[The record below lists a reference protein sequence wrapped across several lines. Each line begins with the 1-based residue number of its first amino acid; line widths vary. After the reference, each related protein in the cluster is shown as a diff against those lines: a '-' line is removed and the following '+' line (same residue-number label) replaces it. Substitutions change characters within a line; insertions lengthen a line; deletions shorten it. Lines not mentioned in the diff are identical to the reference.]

1 MRLRTYIA
9 AAGLGASL
17 AVSTLPAAAV
27 TGPTGSFAAVR
38 VDKPPALD
46 AALTDPAWDKA
57 VVATGLQTITT
68 QKPSPFASR
77 FMLLY
82 DDANLYVGM
91 KLDQTGAPVT
101 ATQSAN
107 DVGFGLDD
115 FAGIGIDPSGNG
127 GQVYFFMTTPLG
139 TRYQQSTES
148 VRFAPPWT
156 AVAARS
162 GSGWSAM
169 MVIPLRVLRRPSGS
183 VQTWR
188 FDYIRRIAALN
199 VNESWA
205 YDSTMNDG
213 GGGTG
218 GFPQAGDARFWPRL
232 TDLKIAGGPARRP
245 PRAEVYGLAAAGEDR
260 RRFQQ
265 ADGNFVQTGTRSVGA
280 DVVVPLTG
288 TSAFVAAIAPDYSNV
303 EVDQQT
309 IAPQEFRRALAEYRP
324 FFTQGANFFN
334 PISLNGINA
343 APNQIFYSPA
353 IGPFDRGLKLEG
365 AEGFQSFG
373 ALEAQGTG
381 FDDMV
386 FGYKHATPN
395 RAFAWSVDGVI
406 THHRAGNDTIDQREG
421 DDSTWQA
428 QVGGR
433 NVNTGFVYAL
443 EYAREHGTFVTDD
456 RQAYKSE
463 NFLDVHQHNYE
474 VFTGYR
480 MIGPQWAPVLGYTQ
494 NSDVRG
500 PQTFFDLNGTLAPNG
515 WIKRA
520 DLFVTA
526 DRFVDGSGAVHQA
539 DTNVNLDLQF
549 KNGLHLFGGPY
560 SSFLRTY
567 DSGLVG
573 YPFYTGGVTRT
584 YAFHSVNLGWK
595 EGTPAPINASYSWGP
610 FADLFLQQLTLSTSR
625 AIGKR
630 WSVGAEV
637 DGTRERPT
645 FGGDSNGQWLRRIT
659 VGENIDAST
668 NFSLS
673 LRGISGTGGF
683 AQPGVNLAG
692 SFHHRFKNDSEL
704 FFNYGTPAA
713 PTTLQRV
720 VLKYV
725 LRTGGGAGT

>member
-1 MRLRTYIA
+1 MRLRILTL
-9 AAGLGASL
+9 AAGLCASL
-17 AVSTLPAAAV
+17 ALTGVPAGAV
-27 TGPTGSFAAVR
+27 TGPSGSYPAVR
-38 VDKPPALD
+38 TEKPPALD
-46 AALTDPAWDKA
+46 PALTDPAWDKA
-57 VVATGLQTITT
+57 VVATDLQTVTT
-68 QKPSPFASR
+68 QKPSPFAAR

-82 DDANLYVGM
+82 DDTNLYVGM
-91 KLDQTGAPVT
+91 KLQQSAPIT

-127 GQVYFFMTTPLG
+127 GQVYFFMATPRG

-148 VRFAPPWT
+148 ARFAPPWS
-156 AVAARS
+156 AVAKQNTD
-162 GSGWSAM
+162 GWSAM
-169 MVIPLRVLRRPSGS
+169 LVIPLRVLRRPSGA
-183 VQTWR
+183 VQSWR
-188 FDYIRRIAALN
+188 FNFIRRIASLN

-205 YDSTMNDG
+205 YDATMNDG

-232 TDLKIAGGPARRP
+232 TDLKIAGAPARRP
-245 PRAEVYGLAAAGEDR
+245 PRAEVYGLASAGEDR

-265 ADGNFVQTGTRSVGA
+265 ALGNFADTGARHVGA

-288 TSAFVAAIAPDYSNV
+288 TTAFVAALAPDYSNV

-309 IAPQEFRRALAEYRP
+309 IAPQEFRRALNEYRP

-334 PISLNGINA
+334 PVSLTGINSPA
-343 APNQIFYSPA
+343 NVIFYSPA

-365 AEGFQSFG
+365 AQGLQTFG
-373 ALEAQGTG
+373 ALEAQGAG

-395 RAFAWSVDGVI
+395 RAFAWSIDGVS
-406 THHRAGNDTIDQREG
+406 THHQFGNDTIDQRAG
-421 DDSTWQA
+421 IDNTWQA

-433 NVNTGFVYAL
+433 NNNTGFVYAL
-443 EYAREHGTFVTDD
+443 DYARESGTFVGNS
-456 RQAYKSE
+456 RLAYKSE
-463 NFLDVHQHNYE
+463 DFVDVHQHNYE
-474 VFTGYR
+474 VYTGYR
-480 MIGPQWAPVLGYTQ
+480 TIGPEYAPILGFTV

-500 PQTFFDLNGTLAPNG
+500 PQAFFDLNGTLAPHG

-520 DLFVTA
+520 DLFITA
-526 DRFVDGSGAVHQA
+526 DRYVDGSGAVHQA
-539 DTNVNLDLQF
+539 DSNISLDLQF
-549 KNGLHLFGGPY
+549 KNGLHLSGGPY

-573 YPFYTGGVTRT
+573 YPFYTGGVTRS
-584 YAFHSVNLGWK
+584 YAFHNVNLGWK
-595 EGTPAPINASYSWGP
+595 EGTPAPLTASYSYGP
-610 FADLFLQQLTLSTSR
+610 FGDLFLQQVTLATSR
-625 AIGKR
+625 TIGTR
-630 WSVGAEV
+630 WSVGAEI

-645 FGGDSNGQWLRRIT
+645 FGGPSSGQWLRRIT
-659 VGENIDAST
+659 LGETIDATT
-668 NFSLS
+668 NFSIA
-673 LRGISGTGGF
+673 LRSISGTGGF
-683 AQPGVNLAG
+683 AQPGVNLAA

-713 PTTLQRV
+713 ATTLQRV

-725 LRTGGGAGT
+725 MRTGGGAGT